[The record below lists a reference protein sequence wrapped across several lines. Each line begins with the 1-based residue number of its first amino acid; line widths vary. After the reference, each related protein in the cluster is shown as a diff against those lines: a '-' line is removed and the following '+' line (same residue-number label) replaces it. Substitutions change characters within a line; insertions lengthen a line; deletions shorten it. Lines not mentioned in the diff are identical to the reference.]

1 MYLAHLHDL
10 STYQTYILLT
20 YVFQLDL
27 GAHRYLGVGELEILA
42 EVALQNVGQHSRH
55 HVAVVV
61 TLYPLSLKYAHV
73 TPSHGFTRYKVPFR
87 SVLFALTQ
95 YARCSRIK
103 MLPRDN
109 RCRELWME
117 AEVHLLAQKNS
128 HAFSHCQL
136 TASMALPAAMLS
148 LP

>member
-61 TLYPLSLKYAHV
+61 TLYPLSV
-73 TPSHGFTRYKVPFR
+73 TEICTCHSLPRLYPLQSSVPFR
-87 SVLFALTQ
+87 SLCVDSVCKVFE
-95 YARCSRIK
+95 
-103 MLPRDN
+103 N
-109 RCRELWME
+109 
-117 AEVHLLAQKNS
+117 
-128 HAFSHCQL
+128 
-136 TASMALPAAMLS
+136 
-148 LP
+148 